1 MEKKT
6 RLAGNQTK
14 KVSLLELEH
23 LQLRSEGSRW
33 DDGREFELSRKS
45 ASSSSV
51 LEKRADV
58 NNSLIEEARLSVT
71 KLRSG

>member
-1 MEKKT
+1 MKKM

-14 KVSLLELEH
+14 KVGLLILQH

-45 ASSSSV
+45 V
-51 LEKRADV
+51 LGRGLM
-58 NNSLIEEARLSVT
+58 STIH
-71 KLRSG
+71 